1 MAMLQTIKMSTD
13 SKALLFG
20 LFAVSLWSTVA
31 TAFKMALTVLDT
43 FQLVFYA
50 NLTAVMML
58 LAIVA
63 ARGKLPD
70 LRSTFIEQWRL
81 TLFAGSLN
89 PVIYYLILF
98 KAYDLLPAQVAM
110 SINYTWAIVLTVMTI
125 IILKQRVLLADG
137 IAACVCYIGVF
148 IIASGGDIISFK
160 QAGLAGLG
168 LALFSTMIWAGY
180 WTLNIAD
187 KREPVIGLTLNFLVA
202 LPLSASL
209 CTAFTEF
216 SINCKGALAATYVG
230 LIEMAIA
237 FVLWSIALKTTDNAS
252 RVSNLIFLSPFLSL
266 IIINQ
271 VLGEA
276 ILPATLI
283 GLALIVGGLIYQQHA
298 HSLAAGA

>member
-1 MAMLQTIKMSTD
+1 MAMPQSVKMNTD

-20 LFAVSLWSTVA
+20 LAAVACWSTVA
-31 TAFKMALTVLDT
+31 TAFKMALAVLDT
-43 FQLVFYA
+43 IQLVFYA
-50 NLTAVMML
+50 NLTAVIML
-58 LAIVA
+58 LAIVT
-63 ARGKLPD
+63 GLGQLQN
-70 LRSTFIEQWRL
+70 LRSTFMGHWRL
-81 TLFAGSLN
+81 TLVAGSLN
-89 PVIYYLILF
+89 PVIYYLVLF

-125 IILKQRVLLADG
+125 IFLKQRVLLADG

-148 IIASGGDIISFK
+148 IIASGGDIIFFK

-209 CTAFTEF
+209 CTAFTQF
-216 SINCKGALAATYVG
+216 SINYKGALAATYVG

-237 FVLWSIALKTTDNAS
+237 FVFWSIALKTTDNAS

-298 HSLAAGA
+298 HSRAVGA